1 MNGPLVGCGR
11 IRRERHHLNRNSR
24 HVWQFR
30 TQHMHGCRTCD
41 VVVVSGQV
49 STPVARE
56 STRRRLTA
64 KQADTVDRLGHAAIE
79 FLSRE
84 GFSGLTIRMV
94 AAEAGVGAATAYTYF
109 SSKEHLVAEVFWR
122 RLASTPVPTTDSPDP
137 TVRVIAV
144 LRHIALLVAD
154 EPELAGAVTNA
165 LLGKDPEVV
174 QLRLRIG
181 REIHQRLAA
190 ALGPDRADLVESL
203 ELLYA
208 GALVRAGMGYA
219 SYTQIADRLE
229 ASARLLL
236 AGTP

>member
-1 MNGPLVGCGR
+1 MSN
-11 IRRERHHLNRNSR
+11 
-24 HVWQFR
+24 
-30 TQHMHGCRTCD
+30 
-41 VVVVSGQV
+41 
-49 STPVARE
+49 PVARE

-79 FLSRE
+79 VLSRE

-122 RLASTPVPTTDSPDP
+122 RLAATPVPTTDSLDP

-165 LLGKDPEVV
+165 LLGKDPEVRH
-174 QLRLRIG
+174 LRLRIG
-181 REIHQRLAA
+181 REIHQRLVA
-190 ALGPDRADLVESL
+190 ALGPDCPDVVESL

-208 GALVRAGMGYA
+208 GALVHAGMGDD

-236 AGTP
+236 TGRLSGAQDLA